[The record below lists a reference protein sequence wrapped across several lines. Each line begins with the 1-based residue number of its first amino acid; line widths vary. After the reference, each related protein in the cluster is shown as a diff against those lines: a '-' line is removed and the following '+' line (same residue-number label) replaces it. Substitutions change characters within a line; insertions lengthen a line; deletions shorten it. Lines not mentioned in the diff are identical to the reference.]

1 MFPQVAF
8 QICRCASSIE
18 HMFGLLQQESL
29 IQNFY
34 CERVGD
40 TLVICPKLYGK
51 VNGVH
56 SLEETSVGIY
66 APIDVIDGEYKT
78 SIWPLEALK
87 QIQSFVSEVNPHTRR
102 VYTLFNLKDNMP
114 AFLESKQYKVLRLGA
129 CVTQGLLVT
138 PAFKPPCGQH
148 TINFTELAVN
158 CKPSV
163 GKELWE
169 SLLQI
174 LLSKKGK
181 RSGDLR
187 VKICIQ
193 KKLWWE
199 MSVHL
204 LFDIAEISQV
214 TSIINSKSLPWKE
227 SVAGHQVACM
237 HEDNKFLRAI
247 NKGLRN
253 NYALTS
259 LHSCERE
266 MVDIPNNFTADMLQ
280 SIMFGF
286 GSHLTMIGVPLPS
299 LLPPTS
305 DLVFAA
311 LYEEEDFWLFM
322 NDTVSQRQMD
332 KFDIF
337 GIILS
342 AVVSKF

>member
-1 MFPQVAF
+1 
-8 QICRCASSIE
+8 
-18 HMFGLLQQESL
+18 
-29 IQNFY
+29 
-34 CERVGD
+34 
-40 TLVICPKLYGK
+40 
-51 VNGVH
+51 
-56 SLEETSVGIY
+56 
-66 APIDVIDGEYKT
+66 
-78 SIWPLEALK
+78 
-87 QIQSFVSEVNPHTRR
+87 
-102 VYTLFNLKDNMP
+102 MP

-158 CKPSV
+158 CKPGV